1 MNDWCIRQHGAVRPF
16 CVQIFTNS
24 QRGSSQS
31 GLTAAC
37 LESKHTTESVQEEI
51 LNYIK
56 KWVPQQRTAV
66 LAGNS
71 VHADRVFLAKDM
83 PKILEWLHYRSLD
96 FSSLRLFPD

>member
-1 MNDWCIRQHGAVRPF
+1 MYINKSYL
-16 CVQIFTNS
+16 FT
-24 QRGSSQS
+24 QS

-37 LESKHTTESVQEEI
+37 LASKHTTESVQEEV

-56 KWVPQQRTAV
+56 KWVPQQRTGM

-83 PKILEWLHYRSLD
+83 PKIVDWLHYRSLGCA
-96 FSSLRLFPD
+96 SLHIKGLTISYAS